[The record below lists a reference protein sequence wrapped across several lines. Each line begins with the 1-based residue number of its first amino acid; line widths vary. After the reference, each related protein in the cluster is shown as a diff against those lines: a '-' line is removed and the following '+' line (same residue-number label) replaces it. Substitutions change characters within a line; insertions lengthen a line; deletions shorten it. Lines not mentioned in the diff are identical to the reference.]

1 MNRREE
7 VAAKVAALRRWID
20 DSDLDAVLITS
31 QGGFAWITAGG
42 DNHVSL
48 GQEAGA
54 ASVLVTRD
62 DAYLLAANNELR
74 RIVDEEVA
82 GAGVTPIDWPWH
94 DEDGEGRIVERLCDP
109 SRAVSD
115 LGRLGLPPAPPELAE
130 LRLELLAPEQDRYRA
145 LGRDTAEALEVAVL
159 TARPGDREQDVAA
172 RLAHECRRRGI
183 LALVNLVGADE
194 RIALYRH
201 PMPTDRRLERT
212 LLASVTGRR
221 HGLHASCTRMVHHGP
236 LDADRA
242 ARFAAVA
249 RVDARLILES
259 RPGALL
265 GKVFDQ
271 GVDQYDREG
280 YGREWSLHHQG
291 GITGYAGREVFA
303 TPASHQFLR
312 PGQAVAW
319 NPTIT
324 GVKSEDTVLV
334 GADGPEVL
342 TRTGAWPQVV
352 VEPGGVGE
360 PFGEDGAGAVARPAL
375 LVR

>member
-7 VAAKVAALRRWID
+7 VQAKVESVRRWID
-20 DSDLDAVLITS
+20 DTDLDAVLLTS

-48 GQEAGA
+48 AQEAGA

-62 DAYLLAANNELR
+62 DVYLLAPNNELR
-74 RIVDEEVA
+74 RLIDEEVA

-109 SRAVSD
+109 SRTVSD
-115 LGRLGLPPAPPELAE
+115 LGRLGLPAAPPELAE
-130 LRLELLAPEQDRYRA
+130 LRLDLLPPEQDRYRA
-145 LGRDTAEALEVAVL
+145 LGRDTAEAIEVAVL
-159 TARPGDREQDVAA
+159 AARPGDREDDVAA
-172 RLAHECRRRGI
+172 RLAYECRRREI
-183 LALVNLVGADE
+183 LALVNLVGADD
-194 RIALYRH
+194 RIELYRH
-201 PMPTDRRLERT
+201 PMPTGRRLDRT
-212 LLASVTGRR
+212 LLVSVTGRR

-236 LDADRA
+236 LDDDRA
-242 ARFAAVA
+242 ARFAAVVA
-249 RVDARLILES
+249 IDARFILES

-271 GVDQYDREG
+271 GVDQYEREG
-280 YGREWSLHHQG
+280 CGAEWALHHQG

-303 TPASHQFLR
+303 TAASHQFLR
-312 PGQAVAW
+312 AGEAVAW

-334 GADGPEVL
+334 GPDGPEVL
-342 TRTGAWPQVV
+342 TRTGAWPELTVDL
-352 VEPGGVGE
+352 GGE
-360 PFGEDGAGAVARPAL
+360 HDGDDAMATVRRPAL
-375 LVR
+375 LLR